1 MPTRP
6 FVLLGLTVLVLL
18 SCTSCGS
25 KPATEDMETI
35 APTITS
41 VGYESL
47 EYDERLFQYY
57 GVRMVLRNEGG
68 TWIQSAVRNDVPRIP
83 APPAVVEKP
92 KDGFDKKPVEVT
104 PPPAP
109 APVEAGSLAARRGA
123 DNLFIPNFS
132 WKEFSDSL
140 QTMNVLAMGKG
151 KEVLSSSS
159 QTNVPRIRIEIR
171 TSDKKTLVIDSDRHS
186 EDARF
191 RNLSETLRMIAMQG
205 ASRIP
210 PTAELLPAVVYS
222 KREKLPLK

>member
-6 FVLLGLTVLVLL
+6 LFMTGLAVLVIL
-18 SCTSCGS
+18 SCNSCGS
-25 KPATEDMETI
+25 KPATEEMATLP
-35 APTITS
+35 PTITS
-41 VGYESL
+41 VGYEAL

-68 TWIQSAVRNDVPRIP
+68 TWIQSAVRNDVPRLP
-83 APPAVVEKP
+83 VTPPVAEKP
-92 KDGFDKKPVEVT
+92 KDGFDEKPVEVI

-109 APVEAGSLAARRGA
+109 APVEPGSLAARRGA
-123 DNLFIPNFS
+123 DNLSIPNFS

-140 QTMNVLAMGKG
+140 QTMNILAMGKG
-151 KEVLSSSS
+151 KDVLSSSS
-159 QTNVPRIRIEIR
+159 IHVPRVRIEIR
-171 TSDKKTLVIDSDRHS
+171 TSDKKPFVIDSDRHS

-205 ASRIP
+205 ISRIP
-210 PTAELLPAVVYS
+210 PTAELLPAVAYS

>member
-6 FVLLGLTVLVLL
+6 WFLVGLAVLVML
-18 SCTSCGS
+18 SGNSCGS
-25 KPATEDMETI
+25 KPANETLETLP
-35 APTITS
+35 PTITS
-41 VGYESL
+41 VGYEAL

-68 TWIQSAVRNDVPRIP
+68 TWIQSATRNDVPRPP
-83 APPAVVEKP
+83 APPAVIEKP
-92 KDGFDKKPVEVT
+92 KDGFDEKPVEVT

-123 DNLFIPNFS
+123 DNLSVPNFS
-132 WKEFSDSL
+132 WKEFTDSL

-159 QTNVPRIRIEIR
+159 SIHVPRVRIEIR

-191 RNLSETLRMIAMQG
+191 RNLSETLRTIAMQG

-210 PTAELLPAVVYS
+210 PTAELLPPVAYS
-222 KREKLPLK
+222 KREKLPLQ